1 MRYKY
6 LTIAIYVV
14 AKKNNSNKKN
24 IQNKHQLK
32 KLKISV
38 LRFRTSRKHQI
49 VYSSDIAIK

>member
-14 AKKNNSNKKN
+14 AKKKNSNKKN

-49 VYSSDIAIK
+49 VYSLDIAIK

>member
-14 AKKNNSNKKN
+14 AKKKNSNKKN

-32 KLKISV
+32 KSV

-49 VYSSDIAIK
+49 VYSLDIAIK